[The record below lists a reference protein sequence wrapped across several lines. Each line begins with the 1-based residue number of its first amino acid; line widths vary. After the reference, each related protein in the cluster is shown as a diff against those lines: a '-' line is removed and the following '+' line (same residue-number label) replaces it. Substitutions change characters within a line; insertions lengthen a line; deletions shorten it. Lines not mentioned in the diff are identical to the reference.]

1 MKIYMDVCCLCRPF
15 DDRTEDRI
23 RIESEAVL
31 TILARCSIDWILVG
45 SDVVDFEIS
54 RILDNEKKRNANL
67 LASIAKYKVA
77 IDEGI
82 IARAL
87 KFENRGF
94 KPMDALHLSSA
105 EKSADVMLTTDDEI
119 LRKAESNSTF
129 ITVKIDNPTRWLIDV
144 LQG

>member
-67 LASIAKYKVA
+67 LASIAKDKVA

-82 IARAL
+82 IARAF

-105 EKSADVMLTTDDEI
+105 EKSSDVMLTTDDDI
-119 LRKAESNSTF
+119 LRKAELNSTF

>member
-67 LASIAKYKVA
+67 LASLAKYKVA

-119 LRKAESNSTF
+119 LRKAELNSTF